1 MFQWEIKKN
10 VGQFQVSFM
19 STINYLLHF
28 KKWPRYKISN
38 FIIVVCKMSNH
49 FRYWCLHIV
58 INKLIMKK
66 KILCPINAKLEVLIF
81 LIYKQFEYYFWFVYC
96 YRSKHICGMG
106 YRHDISIS
114 LWYKSSSI
122 KCCSVWWTQTTTER
136 EHCCW
141 LSRWKRLSVMIYDDW
156 HMEIY

>member
-1 MFQWEIKKN
+1 MP
-10 VGQFQVSFM
+10 S
-19 STINYLLHF
+19 YC
-28 KKWPRYKISN
+28 YKQIS
-38 FIIVVCKMSNH
+38 H
-49 FRYWCLHIV
+49 E
-58 INKLIMKK
+58 K

-122 KCCSVWWTQTTTER
+122 KCCSVWWTQNTTER

-141 LSRWKRLSVMIYDDW
+141 LSCWKRLSVMIYDDW
-156 HMEIY
+156 HMEIYQSNKCIIILYISSDPICVSLLR